1 MFDYLLV
8 NHLKGDI
15 EIKISTENIHGQYN
29 MIHNITT
36 QAISVQLQC
45 ISALNFQKSTL
56 QPTYKRFFFKL

>member
-15 EIKISTENIHGQYN
+15 EIKIITENIHGQYN

-36 QAISVQLQC
+36 QAISVQL
-45 ISALNFQKSTL
+45 
-56 QPTYKRFFFKL
+56 